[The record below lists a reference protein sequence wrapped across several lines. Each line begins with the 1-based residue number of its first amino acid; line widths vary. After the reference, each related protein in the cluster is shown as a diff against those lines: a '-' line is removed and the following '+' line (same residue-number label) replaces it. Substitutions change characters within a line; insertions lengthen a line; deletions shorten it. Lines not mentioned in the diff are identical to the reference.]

1 MPDVFDV
8 LVVGGR
14 IAGSLTA
21 LRLAARGASVRLLES
36 GAFPSDTLSTHF
48 FRGSRMGRA
57 LAEVGVLDEV
67 LGTGAPP
74 LACEYF
80 SVDGAAFERSPAQE
94 PGELGY
100 DLSVR
105 RIALDAIL
113 ARRVEDSTVDM
124 RTRTRAVDLVTRDGT
139 VTGVVDQRG
148 ETSPGDRGGR
158 RRRSA
163 LDRGAADGRT
173 RTRRRSPPARA
184 MYYRYAAGWRVQD
197 PVGPEFLLAG
207 DRFAYAFPSDA
218 GLACLTVS
226 VRLAEHERTGGEP
239 DARSW
244 SRRSPATRRPRP
256 GWARWSGW
264 ASRSSAFPRPATGAG
279 LRAPGWALVGDA
291 GTHQDPWSG
300 RGMDTAAL
308 QAEAFAEAF
317 DGTPDGWNEPYEE
330 LRRSRTY
337 DDFFSTSLLA
347 PDLRRVIG

>member
-124 RTRTRAVDLVTRDGT
+124 RTRTRAVDLVTRSGT
-139 VTGVVDQRG
+139 VTGVVDHRG
-148 ETSPGDRGGR
+148 ETHLATVVVG
-158 RRRSA
+158 
-163 LDRGAADGRT
+163 ADGR
-173 RTRRRSPPARA
+173 RSTVARLTDAPDEKTFAPARA

-226 VRLAEHERTGGEP
+226 VRLAEHESTGASPMEILEQTFAGNP
-239 DARSW
+239 QTAARMGALEWVGKPFVGLPSTSYW
-244 SRRSPATRRPRP
+244 RRSA
-256 GWARWSGW
+256 
-264 ASRSSAFPRPATGAG
+264 GA
-279 LRAPGWALVGDA
+279 GWALVGDA